1 MNREINKK
9 RIARKAWKLHLHDVR
24 IRKIRKEYAM
34 NHQGISRKEL
44 GLLNLSKYSPLEYNK
59 RLKQSFDQYIKDFTP
74 ITAPEN
80 FSVVDNP
87 EEFVNFVNK
96 IRVNFE
102 ARQKVFIVM
111 DKIENITDEAIVVL
125 LSNMIRF
132 REENIDFNGNKPLKK
147 DVRRKLVASGFFRLL
162 YSKKE
167 GNEYSVQNIKNTIYT
182 HAHKR
187 VDSRMATK
195 LVEAASEFLW
205 NEKRRCPGVRNS
217 FMELMSNT
225 FKHSSDSN
233 RKHHWWVS
241 MAKDYEKRTVTF
253 GFVDYGLGVFR
264 SLKNKKPDDNLYGA
278 LERLLARSP
287 WIKSDAETMRLIL
300 EGELHRTITLKRNHG
315 KGLPSLYQSMLRNDF
330 DNLVIITNYVY
341 VNVKKE
347 KYIMLNTEFLGTFV
361 SWELTPSI
369 NSLQNTII

>member
-1 MNREINKK
+1 MKIDIIKK
-9 RIARKAWKLHLHDVR
+9 RIARKAWKQHLHDVR
-24 IRKIRKEYAM
+24 IRNSGKEYAK
-34 NHQGISRKEL
+34 NHQGISRKDL
-44 GLLNLSKYSPLEYNK
+44 GEINLAKYSPLEYNK
-59 RLKQSFDQYIKDFTP
+59 RLKKAFEQYIKDFTP
-74 ITAPEN
+74 IHAPEN

-87 EEFVNFVNK
+87 EEFVDFVNK
-96 IRVNFE
+96 IRVNYE
-102 ARQKVFIVM
+102 VRQKVFIVM

-132 REENIDFNGNKPLKK
+132 REDKIDFNGNKPLKK
-147 DVRRKLVASGFFRLL
+147 EVRRKLEASGFFRLL
-162 YSKKE
+162 YSKGK
-167 GNEYSVQNIKNTIYT
+167 GNEYSVQNIKSTIYT

-187 VDSRMATK
+187 VDSGIATK

-278 LERLLARSP
+278 LDRLLIRFP
-287 WIKSDAETMRLIL
+287 WIKSDAETMKLIL
-300 EGELHRTITLKRNHG
+300 EGELHRTVTQKRNHG
-315 KGLPSLYQSMLRNDF
+315 KGLPSLYQCMQRNDF
-330 DNLVIITNYVY
+330 DNLVIITNNVY

-369 NSLQNTII
+369 MSLKNTII

>member
-1 MNREINKK
+1 MNREIIKK
-9 RIARKAWKLHLHDVR
+9 RIARKAWKQHLYDVR

-59 RLKQSFDQYIKDFTP
+59 RLRQSFDQYIKDFTP

-96 IRVNFE
+96 IRINFE

-278 LERLLARSP
+278 LERLLSRFP
-287 WIKSDAETMRLIL
+287 WIKSDAETMKLIL
-300 EGELHRTITLKRNHG
+300 EGELHRTITQKRNHG
-315 KGLPSLYQSMLRNDF
+315 KGLPSLYQCMQRNDF

-341 VNVKKE
+341 VNVKKG

-369 NSLQNTII
+369 MSLNNTTI

>member
-1 MNREINKK
+1 MNREIIKK
-9 RIARKAWKLHLHDVR
+9 RIARKAWKQHLYDVR

-59 RLKQSFDQYIKDFTP
+59 RLRQSFDQYIKDFTP

-278 LERLLARSP
+278 LERLLSRFP
-287 WIKSDAETMRLIL
+287 WIKSDAETMKLIL
-300 EGELHRTITLKRNHG
+300 EGELHRTITQKRNHG
-315 KGLPSLYQSMLRNDF
+315 KGLPSLYQCMQRNDF
-330 DNLVIITNYVY
+330 DNLVIIANDVY
-341 VNVKKE
+341 VNVKKG

-369 NSLQNTII
+369 MSLNNTTI